1 MNYKVAKSFSPAGIS
16 SFFEICDK
24 TNNGNS
30 IKNLDEVGARGGGF
44 GLQKGVMTEV
54 TASEEEK
61 SNISIFIN
69 GKLATDAYTTKAVA
83 NAFLIKTKKKYK
95 IIIKHKVEIPIGSGF
110 GTSAG
115 GALTTGLALAKV
127 LDMNLTYNQIGKIA
141 HKAEIENK
149 TGLGT
154 VGPLMIGGCAL
165 TIEPGAPGVSVI
177 DRIPLT
183 KEHVI
188 VSGVFKPIPTKQ
200 ILNNEKKR
208 QLVNLWGKKT
218 LDQILIEPS
227 IEKFMDYSLNF
238 AEKTGFIT
246 QRIRK
251 LVKFANK
258 AGAIGS
264 AQNMVGEA
272 IHSLTFQENTNK
284 IVEAFQKVLPKEK
297 IFVSKIDFQGAR
309 LV

>member
-44 GLQKGVMTEV
+44 GLQKGVITEV

-69 GKLATDAYTTKAVA
+69 GKLATDAYTTKTVA

-177 DRIPLT
+177 R
-183 KEHVI
+183 
-188 VSGVFKPIPTKQ
+188 FQ
-200 ILNNEKKR
+200 LNK
-208 QLVNLWGKKT
+208 
-218 LDQILIEPS
+218 
-227 IEKFMDYSLNF
+227 Y
-238 AEKTGFIT
+238 
-246 QRIRK
+246 
-251 LVKFANK
+251 
-258 AGAIGS
+258 
-264 AQNMVGEA
+264 
-272 IHSLTFQENTNK
+272 
-284 IVEAFQKVLPKEK
+284 
-297 IFVSKIDFQGAR
+297 
-309 LV
+309 

>member
-1 MNYKVAKSFSPAGIS
+1 MTYKIAKSFSPAGIS
-16 SFFEICDK
+16 SFFEICDRTK
-24 TNNGNS
+24 NGTP

-44 GLQKGVMTEV
+44 GLKKGVLTEV

-61 SNISIFIN
+61 SNVSIFIN

-83 NAFLIKTKKKYK
+83 DAFLIETKKKYK

-115 GALTTGLALAKV
+115 GALTTGLALARV
-127 LDMNLTYNQIGKIA
+127 LDLNLTYNQIGKIA
-141 HKAEIENK
+141 HKAEIECK

-154 VGPLMIGGCAL
+154 VGPLMIGGCVL

-200 ILNNEKKR
+200 ILSNEKKR
-208 QLVNLWGKKT
+208 NLVNLWGKKT
-218 LDQILIEPS
+218 LDKILLEPS
-227 IEKFMDYSLNF
+227 IENFMNYSLNF
-238 AEKTGFIT
+238 AEKTGLIT
-246 QRIRK
+246 PQIK
-251 LVKFANK
+251 ELVRLAKK

-272 IHSLTFQENTNK
+272 MHSLTFQENTNK
-284 IVEAFQKVLPKEK
+284 VVEAFQKVLPKEK

>member
-1 MNYKVAKSFSPAGIS
+1 MTYKIAKSFSPAGIT
-16 SFFEICDK
+16 SFFEICDRTK
-24 TNNGNS
+24 NGTP

-44 GLQKGVMTEV
+44 GLKKGVLTEV

-61 SNISIFIN
+61 SNVSIFIN

-83 NAFLIKTKKKYK
+83 DAFLIETMKKYK

-115 GALTTGLALAKV
+115 GALTTGLALARV
-127 LDMNLTYNQIGKIA
+127 LDLNLTYNQIGMIT
-141 HKAEIENK
+141 HKAEIKCK

-154 VGPLMIGGCAL
+154 VGPLMIGGCVL

-200 ILNNEKKR
+200 ILSNEKKR
-208 QLVNLWGKKT
+208 NLVNLWGKKT
-218 LDQILIEPS
+218 LDQILLEPS
-227 IEKFMDYSLNF
+227 IENFMDYSLNF

-246 QRIRK
+246 PQVK
-251 LVKFANK
+251 ELVRLAKK

-272 IHSLTFQENTNK
+272 MHSLTFQENTNK
-284 IVEAFQKVLPKEK
+284 VVEAFQKVLPKEK